1 MTFLACWL
9 AACLALGQADN
20 ESESEADLKQILVP
34 YYSRE
39 AAKYDFSL
47 DEARQQA
54 LVLESKP
61 VLTWTNVDRYIGSV
75 FVWTW
80 QGRPEII
87 GCIGSQQ
94 LASGVSNVFHE
105 FHSLSES
112 TLPPLTLGD
121 TSQKWLPV
129 GAGVTFQEVENAP
142 EPSDQERLRLTQMR
156 GIAREFSGAMKDG
169 KDITELRLLP
179 QPLYRYKSPDRGIVD
194 GAVFALV
201 WKGTDPEVL
210 LILENRKTESGD
222 RWQVALARFNFREMW
237 VTRNEKEVWRVGENR
252 TSDNYVTGNVGA
264 VDRGSLPGEERP

>member
-1 MTFLACWL
+1 MTFLVCCL
-9 AACLALGQADN
+9 ASWVALGQAPD
-20 ESESEADLKQILVP
+20 ESEAELKQILVP

-39 AAKYDFSL
+39 AATYDFSL
-47 DEARQQA
+47 DEAKQQP

-75 FVWTW
+75 FVWTY

-94 LASGVSNVFHE
+94 LESGVSNVFHE

-121 TSQKWLPV
+121 TNQKWLPV
-129 GAGVTFQEVENAP
+129 GAGVTFQDVENAP

-156 GIAREFSGAMKDG
+156 AIARDFSGAMKDG
-169 KDITELRLLP
+169 KDVTELRLLP
-179 QPLYRYKSPDRGIVD
+179 QPLYRYKSPDRGIID
-194 GAVFALV
+194 GAIFALV

-210 LILENRKTESGD
+210 LILEDRKSESGS

-237 VTRNEKEVWRVGENR
+237 VTRSEKEIWRVSEKR

-264 VDRGSLPGEERP
+264 VDRGSLPQEAAP